1 MPLPLNY
8 FDKYQRAEPDWI
20 VRNLLKRKNSLF
32 IMGRPKRAC
41 KSWTLLNMVWQL
53 SEGKPLWGIERV
65 REGPLLV
72 PPRPMRCVYFSQ
84 EDTIDDLNDRI
95 AMLRG
100 AGWQTNGNVYF
111 VPKNLQL
118 GFNDTGFPRML
129 AEIDQAAKDG
139 PIDFVAFDP
148 MRRMYR
154 GNENDSEVISGIWR
168 SVDLIHERFNCAT
181 AFSHHIVK
189 PPRDPH
195 SNFDESSPYAGRGSG
210 DIYGGGDAFINIV
223 QRQQHGRHKL
233 SRLLDFHFESKRS
246 GDMSPV
252 TLNVNFQT
260 GEITFVGF
268 CEGRGA
274 RRKAAHTD
282 EILDEIISQ

>member
-1 MPLPLNY
+1 V
-8 FDKYQRAEPDWI
+8 K
-20 VRNLLKRKNSLF
+20 NLLKRKNTLF

-41 KSWTLLNMVWQL
+41 KSWTILNMIWQL

-95 AMLRG
+95 SLLKG
-100 AGWQTNGNVYF
+100 AGWKTNKNVYF
-111 VPKNLQL
+111 VPKNLRM
-118 GFNDTGFPRML
+118 GFDETGLML
-129 AEIDQAAKDG
+129 MMNELNIAAQDG
-139 PIDFVAFDP
+139 PIDFIAFDP

-154 GNENDSEVISGIWR
+154 GSENDSEVISGIWR
-168 SVDLIHERFNCAT
+168 SLDIIHERFNCST

-189 PPRDPH
+189 PPRDTN
-195 SNFDESSPYAGRGSG
+195 SNFDETSPYAGRGSG
-210 DIYGGGDAFINIV
+210 DIYGGGDAFINII
-223 QRQQHGRHKL
+223 QRHQQGRPKT

-252 TLNVNFQT
+252 TLSVNFQT
-260 GEITFVGF
+260 GEISFVGF

-274 RRKAAHTD
+274 KRKQQGTD
-282 EILDEIISQ
+282 DLLEEIRNQ